1 MAVATDQVKTFLQKI
16 SHTNYIVRDHC
27 VHQIRV
33 LPGVTLIDMLYRLA
47 AGYLGERPIELR
59 QIIFKQPVV
68 TSEEFDKHLYV
79 TFTPARDSWKVEIT
93 SEKAKN
99 GTPLGGNRDENME
112 CQLYLQED
120 TPRAK
125 ELNIEAFMKN
135 ASRKWDM
142 HDIYGIARR
151 SHIEHGEF
159 MKMKGPFISFRI
171 KKN

>member
-16 SHTNYIVRDHC
+16 SHTNYIVRDHR

-93 SEKAKN
+93 SEKAKTAHRLAET
-99 GTPLGGNRDENME
+99 GMR
-112 CQLYLQED
+112 
-120 TPRAK
+120 
-125 ELNIEAFMKN
+125 IWN
-135 ASRKWDM
+135 ASFICKKT
-142 HDIYGIARR
+142 RR
-151 SHIEHGEF
+151 GQ
-159 MKMKGPFISFRI
+159 
-171 KKN
+171 KN

>member
-16 SHTNYIVRDHC
+16 SHTNYIVRDHR

-99 GTPLGGNRDENME
+99 GN
-112 CQLYLQED
+112 
-120 TPRAK
+120 AK
-125 ELNIEAFMKN
+125 SAAVLHWQSPAKL
-135 ASRKWDM
+135 
-142 HDIYGIARR
+142 
-151 SHIEHGEF
+151 
-159 MKMKGPFISFRI
+159 
-171 KKN
+171 

>member
-1 MAVATDQVKTFLQKI
+1 
-16 SHTNYIVRDHC
+16 
-27 VHQIRV
+27 
-33 LPGVTLIDMLYRLA
+33 
-47 AGYLGERPIELR
+47 
-59 QIIFKQPVV
+59 
-68 TSEEFDKHLYV
+68 
-79 TFTPARDSWKVEIT
+79 
-93 SEKAKN
+93 
-99 GTPLGGNRDENME
+99 ME

-159 MKMKGPFISFRI
+159 MKNEGRLSASG
-171 KKN
+171 